1 MTSKTLTT
9 IKKENCNIY
18 ISSDEKELKY
28 IYENTTKNVKD
39 GFILFNNETMVCS
52 QCMFNI

>member
-1 MTSKTLTT
+1 MDSKTLRT
-9 IKKENCNIY
+9 IKKENYNIY
-18 ISSDEKELKY
+18 VSSNESELKY

-39 GFILFNNETMVCS
+39 GFILFNNETMVYS

>member
-9 IKKENCNIY
+9 IKKEIYNIY

-28 IYENTTKNVKD
+28 IYENTTNNVKD
-39 GFILFNNETMVCS
+39 GFLLFNNKSRVYS
-52 QCMFNI
+52 QCMFNF

>member
-1 MTSKTLTT
+1 MTSKTLST
-9 IKKENCNIY
+9 IKKEDYNIY

-39 GFILFNNETMVCS
+39 GFILFNNETMVYS
-52 QCMFNI
+52 QCIFNI